1 MATIRVCDRCARR
14 IDGAAGYIE
23 MTVTGDPPPS
33 LRIGRRPDPRNPEV
47 PRIEIEVCSSC
58 WSGIAALLDVLDGTS

>member
-14 IDGAAGYIE
+14 IDGATGYVEIA
-23 MTVTGDPPPS
+23 VTGDPPPS
-33 LRIGRRPDPRNPEV
+33 LRIGRRLEPDIKAAHNV
-47 PRIEIEVCSSC
+47 EVCLSC